1 MKGEV
6 LMNAR
11 CPECEGIL
19 IPTFEDEILVNKCP
33 LCGYIEK
40 NENVDSSSRKEN
52 STRIKEIKEDIINNK
67 DRFIVISYLRSI
79 RESRGVSQ
87 KQIADIFGFTEQRYG
102 NVERHYNAPSVV
114 LIAEFGY
121 LLNAPVNELYKAVK
135 INEDMY
141 EDMKHL
147 KIYKSELVPYDELY
161 IAEKRLKEI
170 EDKMTTNEYL
180 EKKNSYDKLHETLVS
195 TEEEIKSIKDK
206 KSKKYL
212 ELKETYDTLKK
223 ELDEIEKPLTEMKDK
238 EKKAKKEYD
247 KLLNGTSTF
256 LKQGEV
262 VDNYYWEKYLKMR
275 NITDF
280 NYE

>member
-1 MKGEV
+1 
-6 LMNAR
+6 MNAR

-19 IPTFEDEILVNKCP
+19 IPTFEEEILVNKCP

-40 NENVDSSSRKEN
+40 NENVNSSSRKEN
-52 STRIKEIKEDIINNK
+52 STRIKEIKEDIINKK

-87 KQIADIFGFTEQRYG
+87 NQIADIFGFTEQRYG

-135 INEDMY
+135 ISEDMY

-170 EDKMTTNEYL
+170 EDKLKNEYL
-180 EKKNSYDKLHETLVS
+180 DEKKNYDKLHETIVS
-195 TEEEIKSIKDK
+195 TEK
-206 KSKKYL
+206 
-212 ELKETYDTLKK
+212 
-223 ELDEIEKPLTEMKDK
+223 EIECIKDK
-238 EKKAKKEYD
+238 EKKSKEYIKAKKECD